1 METKMVV
8 RCHEVEVNHFFL
20 DWATPDLAAYADK
33 FGVPPQK
40 IFVAVKGTATQL
52 SVYGRIDLTT
62 GEVVDSTNHQTLY
75 LLWHLFAKGEAV
87 SPEVEMPLDEFEK
100 LVAYSR
106 DFSEAREIQS
116 EIIDFERVLSICRP
130 GYVPIDPDTI
140 SRAEE
145 MRVIMPSLVR
155 RMTEIYQTNCAARL
169 AASIAEKEKRE
180 KEIAELGSEYREKK
194 QRIEKFLRE
203 GLLEEE
209 GASEI
214 ANQFRDGLL
223 AEDDL
228 RKYARIIFF
237 APMEEF
243 ARYKS
248 LEKDECPECTD
259 SCYQRS
265 VSFYAENAE
274 SLPVDLYPIHTAFV
288 AKVRELLLQA
298 RCTLRYHQVTCE
310 NCEGEVFPKYAVLV
324 SINWEGLTISREYDP
339 FSTQQ

>member
-1 METKMVV
+1 METKM
-8 RCHEVEVNHFFL
+8 
-20 DWATPDLAAYADK
+20 
-33 FGVPPQK
+33 
-40 IFVAVKGTATQL
+40 
-52 SVYGRIDLTT
+52 
-62 GEVVDSTNHQTLY
+62 
-75 LLWHLFAKGEAV
+75 
-87 SPEVEMPLDEFEK
+87 
-100 LVAYSR
+100 
-106 DFSEAREIQS
+106 
-116 EIIDFERVLSICRP
+116 
-130 GYVPIDPDTI
+130 
-140 SRAEE
+140 
-145 MRVIMPSLVR
+145 
-155 RMTEIYQTNCAARL
+155 
-169 AASIAEKEKRE
+169 
-180 KEIAELGSEYREKK
+180 AELGSEYREKK

-274 SLPVDLYPIHTAFV
+274 SLPVDLYPIYIEFA
-288 AKVRELLLQA
+288 AKVRGLLPQA

-324 SINWEGLTISREYDP
+324 SIDWEGLTISREYDP

>member
-1 METKMVV
+1 MDRVV
-8 RCHEVEVNHFFL
+8 PWPQVEEGVDALHVGGL
-20 DWATPDLAAYADK
+20 DQAHAGP
-33 FGVPPQK
+33 
-40 IFVAVKGTATQL
+40 AV
-52 SVYGRIDLTT
+52 I
-62 GEVVDSTNHQTLY
+62 
-75 LLWHLFAKGEAV
+75 
-87 SPEVEMPLDEFEK
+87 
-100 LVAYSR
+100 
-106 DFSEAREIQS
+106 
-116 EIIDFERVLSICRP
+116 RP
-130 GYVPIDPDTI
+130 GQLD
-140 SRAEE
+140 
-145 MRVIMPSLVR
+145 R
-155 RMTEIYQTNCAARL
+155 RP
-169 AASIAEKEKRE
+169 
-180 KEIAELGSEYREKK
+180 G
-194 QRIEKFLRE
+194 
-203 GLLEEE
+203 
-209 GASEI
+209 
-214 ANQFRDGLL
+214 DDLL

-288 AKVRELLLQA
+288 AKVRGLLPQA

-324 SINWEGLTISREYDP
+324 SIYWEGLTISREYDP

>member
-1 METKMVV
+1 MGAQMETKMVV
-8 RCHEVEVNHFFL
+8 RCHEVEVDHFFL
-20 DWATPDLAAYADK
+20 NWSTPDLAAYADK

-52 SVYGRIDLTT
+52 SAYGRLDLTT
-62 GEVVDSTNHQTLY
+62 GEVVDNTNHQTLY
-75 LLWHLFAKGEAV
+75 MLWHLFAKGEAV
-87 SPEVEMPLDEFEK
+87 SPEVEMSLEEFEK

-106 DFSEAREIQS
+106 DFSEARLIDAEI
-116 EIIDFERVLSICRP
+116 DSICEEKFCHLMYLPRIEKIRDSAP
-130 GYVPIDPDTI
+130 TLAQKAIDKI
-140 SRAEE
+140 EKKSAE
-145 MRVIMPSLVR
+145 S
-155 RMTEIYQTNCAARL
+155 T

-288 AKVRELLLQA
+288 AKVRGLLPQA